1 MMGHTPRKRLGQHF
15 LNDRRILARIVD
27 TLDPQPNE
35 TVIEIG
41 PGEGSLTALLAPR
54 ASRLISVELDRDLA
68 AALRAHYA
76 DSAHVRIV
84 EADALD
90 IALADLR
97 EGDSWCV
104 TGNVPYYITTP
115 LLFHALRAPRPRCIV
130 FLVQR
135 EVGDRLAAA
144 PGTEAYGALSVT
156 AQAVAKV
163 SRHGRVPAGA
173 FQPPPAVD
181 SVIVRLTPLPVPLAS
196 ASEEAL
202 FKTLVQ
208 GAFSQRRKQMIRVL
222 RGLYNLDAESAAQL
236 LASCAIEPNARPEV
250 LSPTAFVELLRAAQ
264 RAGLDPSM
272 PNARR
277 SRRPDP
283 PHHPPRDST
292 ERS

>member
-1 MMGHTPRKRLGQHF
+1 LGQHF

-27 TLDPQPNE
+27 VLDPQPNE

-41 PGEGSLTALLAPR
+41 PGEGSLTALLRPR
-54 ASRLISVELDRDLA
+54 AAHLVAVELDRDLA
-68 AALRAHYA
+68 AALRDRY
-76 DSAHVRIV
+76 DEDAHVQII
-84 EADALD
+84 EGDALD
-90 IALADLR
+90 MTLADLR
-97 EGDSWCV
+97 GDDGWCV

-115 LLFHALRAPRPRCIV
+115 LLFHALAAPRPRCIV

-144 PGTEAYGALSVT
+144 PGSEAYGALSVT
-156 AQAVAKV
+156 AQAVAEV

-173 FQPPPAVD
+173 FQPAPAVD
-181 SVIVRLTPLPVPLAS
+181 SVIVRLTPLSAPLVS
-196 ASEEAL
+196 ASEEAA

-222 RGLYNLDAESAAQL
+222 RGLYELDAERTAQL
-236 LASCAIEPNARPEV
+236 LTSCGIEPHARPEV
-250 LSPTAFVELLRAAQ
+250 LSPNTFVELLRVAQ
-264 RAGLDPSM
+264 RAGLAASA

-277 SRRPDP
+277 SRRSRSSQPT
-283 PHHPPRDST
+283 RDSI

>member
-1 MMGHTPRKRLGQHF
+1 MHRPRKRLGQHF

-27 TLDPQPNE
+27 VLDPQPNE

-41 PGEGSLTALLAPR
+41 PGEGSLTALLRPR
-54 ASRLISVELDRDLA
+54 ATRLVTVELDRDLA
-68 AALRAHYA
+68 SALRDRY
-76 DSAHVRIV
+76 DEDAHVQVI
-84 EADALD
+84 EGDALD
-90 IALADLR
+90 ITLADLR
-97 EGDSWCV
+97 GDDGWCI

-115 LLFHALRAPRPRCIV
+115 LLFHALAAPRPRCIV

-156 AQAVAKV
+156 AQAVAEV

-181 SVIVRLTPLPVPLAS
+181 SVIVRLTPLSTPLVS
-196 ASEEAL
+196 ASEEAP

-222 RGLYNLDAESAAQL
+222 RGLYDLDAERAAQL
-236 LASCAIEPNARPEV
+236 LASCDIEPHARPEV
-250 LSPTAFVELLRAAQ
+250 LSPKTFVELLRVAQ
-264 RAGLDPSM
+264 NAGLALNT

-277 SRRPDP
+277 SRHPRQA
-283 PHHPPRDST
+283 PHPTRDST